1 LEGAIDQLNRPYVRV
16 DVAGFSD
23 SIIAFI
29 DTGFNGAL
37 IVDEAQARR
46 MDLGV
51 QRDQRADVRLASQ
64 KEESFYLGRGT
75 LAWFDEAKEITA
87 YVLIESEEQRS
98 ERLKGKENEEVLI
111 GTELLLDCRLE
122 IDFVLRKSLIA
133 KADT

>member
-1 LEGAIDQLNRPYVRV
+1 M
-16 DVAGFSD
+16 DVAGFPD
-23 SIIAFI
+23 SIIVFI
-29 DTGFNGAL
+29 DSGFNGAL

-46 MDLGV
+46 MGLGV
-51 QRDQRADVRLASQ
+51 LRDQRADVRLASQ

-75 LAWFDEAKEITA
+75 FAWFDEAKEITA

-98 ERLKGKENEEVLI
+98 ERLKGKENEEVLM

-133 KADT
+133 KTDP